1 MTRSGRSVTVIA
13 ASIVIAASA
22 LVATAAP
29 AQPSTPESGD
39 ARFTFHRADDGYMRL
54 DGKTGQVSNC
64 TRRPSGW
71 QCQVVPDERSA
82 LEAEI
87 ERLQADNAALKKELL
102 NRKLALPNGMR
113 ADPPVS
119 SQNTHPPETRNEARL
134 RRVMREID
142 KIWRRLVDMIAG
154 VQRDIM
160 KRT

>member
-1 MTRSGRSVTVIA
+1 MTRSGRFA
-13 ASIVIAASA
+13 IVIAASVFA
-22 LVATAAP
+22 ATAAL
-29 AQPSTPESGD
+29 AQPSTPENGD

-87 ERLQADNAALKKELL
+87 ARLQADNAALKKELL
-102 NRKLALPNGMR
+102 NRNLTLPNGMR
-113 ADPPVS
+113 AEPPVS
-119 SQNTHPPETRNEARL
+119 SQNTKPPETRNEARL
-134 RRVMREID
+134 RRVMHEID
-142 KIWRRLVDMIAG
+142 KIWRRLVDMIAS
-154 VQRDIM
+154 VQREIF